1 MKKYIILFPLYND
14 WTSLWKLCKEI
25 SDHIKG
31 LNAKFSFLFINDAS
45 TEKRSKY
52 ELSLNNIASIKVINM
67 KTNHLS
73 GRCIATGLKYI
84 SEKEDYDYVIV
95 MDADGE
101 DKPETLIELFKKS
114 LELPNKTIV
123 VNRVQRSEN
132 FFYKL
137 MYKMHKMITFVFTGK
152 LIRFGNFVCLP
163 REHLNNLVSKGS
175 LWNCFS
181 ATIEKTLKN
190 KISLNANRG
199 KRYFGQSKT
208 SYLKLIHHSF
218 TIISVFVDKV
228 FFRTLLISLIY
239 FLTIF
244 GKISFFNLFPLLI
257 LFIFLITVFVTS
269 RRKNLTA
276 LQNFSK
282 NIKDIEVIKK

>member
-14 WTSLWKLCKEI
+14 WISLWKLCKEI
-25 SDHIKG
+25 NDHIKG
-31 LNAKFSFLFINDAS
+31 LNAKFTFLFINDAS
-45 TEKRSKY
+45 TEKRSKH
-52 ELSLNNIASIKVINM
+52 ELPLTNIDSIKVINM

-84 SEKEDYDYVIV
+84 SEKEDFDYAIV

-101 DKPETLIELFKKS
+101 DKPETLLELLKRS

-132 FFYKL
+132 FFYKS
-137 MYKMHKMITFVFTGK
+137 MYKAHKMITLIFTGK

-163 REHLNNLVSKGS
+163 NEHIKDLLSAGC
-175 LWNCFS
+175 LWNSFS
-181 ATIEKTLKN
+181 ATVEKILKN
-190 KISLNANRG
+190 KTSMDADRG
-199 KRYFGQSKT
+199 KRYFGPSKT

-218 TIISVFVDKV
+218 TIMSVFAKKV

-239 FLTIF
+239 FFTIY
-244 GKISFFNLFPLLI
+244 GQISLFNLFPLLI
-257 LFIFLITVFVTS
+257 LLIFLLTIFVIS
-269 RRKNLTA
+269 RRDNLNE
-276 LQNFSK
+276 LQNFYK
-282 NIKDIEVIKK
+282 NIKDIEKIK